1 MNRLRV
7 LLIAVALWLIFL
19 FVLAHPRLLNVWD
32 VSPIVIVLAST
43 AALVIFLLPDL
54 GTSHWSVIMVPVLLV
69 YGAAN
74 ALDLLDHARAVSP
87 ATVLIELT
95 VLSITVYLARLIS
108 VAVASL
114 EQVFDSMATGANATR
129 VLSTAEGEAATNG
142 ELFRARRFNRPVG
155 LLLMKLSEVPALQ
168 VSSANIM
175 NYQAALQ
182 RSFLRAR
189 ISQLVESMLYHTDPI
204 AWYKD
209 DLVICL
215 PETNA
220 EEALQLAKRIV
231 DLVRLTL
238 NVRVPIG
245 VANFPDDGLIYS
257 DLVTVA
263 SRRPIHLD
271 EPSEPKEAAAEPRLS
286 ESPALMIQ
294 DRGSAGDNGS
304 TKATVRELTYANVNS
319 LGVATLP
326 SRPTWGFLLGVGTN
340 LLRPLDDFFPP
351 RTTQLKLESPY
362 YDPDFWL
369 NRLPYQSAQARQVY
383 RRIKRLIDL
392 VMVLG
397 TMPVSLSLGAVV
409 ALLIFMGDRASPFFA
424 QQRIGLG
431 GKAFKMYKFRSMIP
445 NADRRMAELGVRVN
459 DRGETV
465 DELGNKLENDPRIT
479 RIGRIL
485 RKTSLDELPQLW
497 NVLRGQM
504 SIVGPRPTSFG
515 VDKYSLLQT
524 QRLSV
529 KPGITGLWQIYDRG
543 DTDFDKRLIWDIKYI
558 DKISLSL
565 DLRILI
571 YTVLKFRQGAR

>member
-43 AALVIFLLPDL
+43 AALVIFVLPDL
-54 GTSHWSVIMVPVLLV
+54 GTSHWSIIMVPVLLV

-74 ALDLLDHARAVSP
+74 ALNLLDHIRSVSP
-87 ATVLIELT
+87 TTVLIELA
-95 VLSITVYLARLIS
+95 VLTITIYLARLIS

-155 LLLMKLSEVPALQ
+155 LLLMKLSEVPALR
-168 VSSANIM
+168 VSGANIM

-209 DLVICL
+209 DLMICL

-220 EEALQLAKRIV
+220 EEALQLAKRIN

-238 NVRVPIG
+238 NISVPIG
-245 VANFPDDGLIYS
+245 IANFPEEGLIYS
-257 DLVTVA
+257 DLVAVA
-263 SRRPIHLD
+263 SRKLTNLD
-271 EPSEPKEAAAEPRLS
+271 DPGEQKEAAAEHKLPEPS
-286 ESPALMIQ
+286 ALITQ
-294 DRGSAGDNGS
+294 DRGTLGDNGS
-304 TKATVRELTYANVNS
+304 TKATVRELTYANVNP
-319 LGVATLP
+319 LGVATL
-326 SRPTWGFLLGVGTN
+326 SSKPTWGFLFGAGTN
-340 LLRPLDDFFPP
+340 FLRPLDDLIPSRSP
-351 RTTQLKLESPY
+351 SVMLESPY
-362 YDPDFWL
+362 DPGFWV

-383 RRIKRLIDL
+383 RRIKRLMDL
-392 VMVLG
+392 MMVLG
-397 TMPVSLSLGAVV
+397 TMPLTLPLGVVV
-409 ALLIFMGDRASPFFA
+409 AFLIFIGDRSSPFYR
-424 QQRIGLG
+424 QRRIGLG
-431 GKAFKMYKFRSMIP
+431 GKAFKMVKFRSMIP

-459 DRGETV
+459 SRGETV
-465 DELGNKLENDPRIT
+465 DEFGNKLENDPRIT

-497 NVLRGQM
+497 NVLQGEM

-571 YTVLKFRQGAR
+571 CTVLKLRQGAR